1 MTLKP
6 TDVDDVASILHIYKM
21 SGKVRFSAPI
31 EKAGLKI
38 EFYKAGKP
46 VKSQAADGGLL
57 DVSGIAEKASA
68 ARFSLQA
75 ADLDYLP
82 LGGGEKGACR
92 LQLTLELVSAGDRP
106 LMSNG
111 LGSGRDV
118 PKTVFDFSH
127 GGGSG
132 AFPAEAASPTE
143 VPLFYLL
150 ANTNEFIGASTPAD
164 VIAKNPKANIV
175 IVSLWTPK

>member
-6 TDVDDVASILHIYKM
+6 TDVDDVASILHIYKL

-75 ADLDYLP
+75 ADLDYF
-82 LGGGEKGACR
+82 LGRRREGPCR
-92 LQLTLELVSAGDRP
+92 LQLTLDCFGGDRP

-111 LGSGRDV
+111 LGFGRDV

-132 AFPAEAASPTE
+132 RSRPRRLRRLKSPCSICWRT
-143 VPLFYLL
+143 
-150 ANTNEFIGASTPAD
+150 
-164 VIAKNPKANIV
+164 
-175 IVSLWTPK
+175 